1 MSLESSYLVLTGKGQ
16 GRLSGR
22 GGNLSR
28 DLKDK
33 VKMQK
38 GKSVLDK
45 RDSVCSGQRFGRAW
59 LFRDN
64 TTRVNKGQCVG
75 CVLPSMVAYI
85 CNYSPHEAEDLKFR
99 VIMDIQ

>member
-16 GRLSGR
+16 GRFSGR

-45 RDSVCSGQRFGRAW
+45 RDSIYNGQSLEEPGC
-59 LFRDN
+59 LE
-64 TTRVNKGQCVG
+64 TTLQGSSKV
-75 CVLPSMVAYI
+75 SA
-85 CNYSPHEAEDLKFR
+85 
-99 VIMDIQ
+99 

>member
-1 MSLESSYLVLTGKGQ
+1 MSLESSYLMLTGKGQ

-38 GKSVLDK
+38 GRVLLTKGTAYTMVRVWKSLAV
-45 RDSVCSGQRFGRAW
+45 
-59 LFRDN
+59 
-64 TTRVNKGQCVG
+64 
-75 CVLPSMVAYI
+75 
-85 CNYSPHEAEDLKFR
+85 
-99 VIMDIQ
+99 